1 MRHLKR
7 RSKLSIKGSHRRCM
21 IANMLKALIMND
33 RIETTLV
40 KAKELKIHADK
51 MITIAKK
58 KDSISAKRQIKA
70 KLMIRYNPLTCK
82 ERRKVKTDN
91 DTSSYNIDRKVIKK
105 LFTLKD
111 RFNDRKGGYTRI
123 IKKQDFRKGDGS
135 QKCIIEY
142 LSKNF

>member
-7 RSKLSIKGSHRRCM
+7 RSKLSITGSHKRCM
-21 IANMLKALIMND
+21 IANMLKSLIENE

-40 KAKELKIHADK
+40 KAKELKRHADK
-51 MITIAKK
+51 IITIAKK
-58 KDSISAKRQIKA
+58 DDPISAKRLIKA
-70 KLMIRYNPLTCK
+70 KLMLRYNTLTSK
-82 ERRKVKTDN
+82 EKRKVKKDN

-123 IKKQDFRKGDGS
+123 IKKADFRKGDGA

-142 LSKNF
+142 LE